1 MIRHAEIA
9 GAGFAGLVAAIALAQ
24 RGWTVRVHERSSSV
38 RAEGFGITLH
48 PNGLKVLEALGVLET
63 VLQGAM
69 RVLRQDRYNDRGE
82 IAATFPVKQT
92 YRVSRHHLISVLES
106 KARSL
111 SVEIQTSSPAVAA
124 TGNGELILKDGQR
137 LKADL
142 VVGADGYLSQVRDS
156 LGLLQ
161 KRVWLKDGAMRMIIP
176 RSDAEP
182 IYDPAT
188 GAPSSEFWSGTRR
201 IIYSPCSP
209 GEVYIAMTCLI
220 EDEAAKAAPIDPNIW
235 RQSFPM
241 RGDLIDRIV
250 ANTDWGSVK
259 YVPFQVIHL
268 KQWSTGRVA
277 IVGDAANAMPPN
289 LGQGGGVAMM
299 NAWALAVALDEP
311 MPVEEALRYW
321 ERRERS
327 LTDHTQRWSRLY
339 SSATLWPPALRA
351 IAFKAV
357 ERNAWVRSRYHR
369 TANAVP
375 AGWS

>member
-24 RGWTVRVHERSSSV
+24 RGWTVRVHERSSSI

-48 PNGLKVLEALGVLET
+48 PNGLKVLEGLGVLDT

-69 RVLRQDRYNDRGE
+69 RVSRQDRYNDRGE

-92 YRVSRHHLISVLES
+92 YRVSRHHLISELES

-111 SVEIQTSSPAVAA
+111 SVEIQTSSSAVAA
-124 TGNGELILKDGQR
+124 SEAGELILKDGQR

-142 VVGADGYLSQVRDS
+142 VVGADGYLSQVRES
-156 LGLLQ
+156 LGLMRR
-161 KRVWLKDGAMRMIIP
+161 RVWLKDGAMRMIIP
-176 RSDAEP
+176 RSELEP
-182 IYDPAT
+182 VYDPRQ
-188 GAPSSEFWSGTRR
+188 GAPSSEYWSGTRR
-201 IIYSPCSP
+201 MIYSPCSP
-209 GEVYIAMTCLI
+209 DEIYIAMTCLI
-220 EDEAAKAAPIDPNIW
+220 EDTAARAIPIDPIIW
-235 RQSFPM
+235 RQSFPAHT
-241 RGDLIDRIV
+241 DLFDRILTQT
-250 ANTDWGSVK
+250 AWETVK

-268 KQWSTGRVA
+268 KQWSKGKVA

-299 NAWALAVALDEP
+299 NAWALAVALENVV
-311 MPVEEALRYW
+311 PVEEALRHW
-321 ERRERS
+321 ERRERD

-339 SSATLWPPALRA
+339 SSATLWPPVLRA

-375 AGWS
+375 AGWN

>member
-9 GAGFAGLVAAIALAQ
+9 GAGFAGLTAAIALAQ
-24 RGWTVRVHERSSSV
+24 RGWTVRVHERSSSI

-48 PNGLKVLEALGVLET
+48 PNGLKVLEGLGVLDT

-69 RVLRQDRYNDRGE
+69 RVSRQDRYNDRGE

-92 YRVSRHHLISVLES
+92 YRVSRHHLISELES

-111 SVEIQTSSPAVAA
+111 SVEIQTSSSAVAA
-124 TGNGELILKDGQR
+124 SEAGELILKDGQR

-142 VVGADGYLSQVRDS
+142 IVGADGYLSQVRES
-156 LGLLQ
+156 LGLMRR
-161 KRVWLKDGAMRMIIP
+161 RVWLKDGAMRMIIP
-176 RSDAEP
+176 RSDLEP
-182 IYDPAT
+182 VHEPRQ
-188 GAPSSEFWSGTRR
+188 GAPSSEYWSGTRR
-201 IIYSPCSP
+201 MIYSPCSP
-209 GEVYIAMTCLI
+209 DEVYIAMTCLI
-220 EDEAAKAAPIDPNIW
+220 EDTAAKAIPIDPIVW
-235 RQSFPM
+235 RQSFPAHT
-241 RGDLIDRIV
+241 DLIDRILTQT
-250 ANTDWGSVK
+250 AWETVK

-268 KQWSTGRVA
+268 KQWSKGKVA

-299 NAWALAVALDEP
+299 NAWALAVALENAV
-311 MPVEEALRYW
+311 PVEEALRHW
-321 ERRERS
+321 ERRERD